1 MPRES
6 DQHSPRADDELK
18 AELQGMLKGNGP
30 AHAERWRDPE
40 LPDDEDEPDAP
51 ADGSAG

>member
-18 AELQGMLKGNGP
+18 AELQGTLKGNGP